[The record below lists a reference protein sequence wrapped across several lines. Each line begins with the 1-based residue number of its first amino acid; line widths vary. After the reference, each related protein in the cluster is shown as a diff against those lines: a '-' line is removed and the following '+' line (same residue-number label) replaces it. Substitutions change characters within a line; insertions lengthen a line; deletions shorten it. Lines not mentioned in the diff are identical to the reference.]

1 MVSEAG
7 TNASDPLR
15 DRYCFN
21 AAAQLTTTVNGAVRP
36 PACVVMKRNRFG
48 SDAGV
53 HPTGM
58 SGGGA
63 VKSRLGVPA

>member
-1 MVSEAG
+1 MR
-7 TNASDPLR
+7 DPLR

-21 AAAQLTTTVNGAVRP
+21 ADAQLMTIVNGAVRP
-36 PACVVMKRNRFG
+36 PGDVVMKRYRLG
-48 SDAGV
+48 SDASV